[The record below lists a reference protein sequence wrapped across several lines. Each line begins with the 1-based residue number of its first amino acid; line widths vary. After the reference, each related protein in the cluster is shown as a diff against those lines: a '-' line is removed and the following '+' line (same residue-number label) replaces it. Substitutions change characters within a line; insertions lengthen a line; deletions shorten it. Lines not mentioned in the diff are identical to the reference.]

1 MRAHIVSREAHPISR
16 KDISENALKVLYRL
30 HKNGYEAYLVG
41 GGVRDLL
48 LGKHPKD
55 FDIATNAHPEQVKQL
70 FRNCRLIGRRFRL
83 AHILFGREVIEVAT
97 FRGHHGDA
105 EAHLAKQDEAGQL
118 LRDNVYGTLEEDAER
133 RDFTVNALYYNI
145 ADFSIYDFAGGLADL
160 EARQLRMIGDVESR
174 YREDPVRMLRA
185 VRFAAKL
192 QMEIAPET
200 EAPIH
205 QLADLLGNI
214 PPARLFE
221 EILKLFLA
229 GDGLATLRRL
239 QHYGLLAPL
248 FPGLAAIL
256 HQQPGWQVFIEQALA
271 DTDTRIQQE
280 KRVSPA
286 YLLAALLWPQLQRQL
301 AEYDQMAPLDAMN
314 HACSTVLEQQ
324 SRHIAIPRRFAATIR
339 DIWVLQL
346 RLPRRGGRRA
356 QRLLE
361 HPKFSAGLDFL
372 KLRAQCDQNAEL
384 DELCQWWSEFAQ
396 SEQPQ
401 RQSLLKNLDGKSTE
415 PRKSRGQ
422 RSGKGRR
429 RRRPKREQATHD

>member
-1 MRAHIVSREAHPISR
+1 MKAHIVSRAEHPVSR

-30 HKNGYEAYLVG
+30 NKSGYEAYLVG

-55 FDIATNAHPEQVKQL
+55 FDVATNAHPEQIKQL

-83 AHILFGREVIEVAT
+83 AHILFGKEVIEVAT
-97 FRGHHGDA
+97 FRGHHDDA

-160 EARQLRMIGDVESR
+160 EARQLRMIGDVENR

-192 QMEIAPET
+192 QLEIAPET

-205 QLADLLGNI
+205 RLAELLGNI

-229 GDGLATLRRL
+229 GHGLATLRAL

-248 FPGLAAIL
+248 FPGLADTL
-256 HQQPGWQVFIEQALA
+256 QQQPGWQAFIEQALT
-271 DTDTRIQQE
+271 DTDARIQQE

-301 AEYDQMAPLDAMN
+301 VEYDQMAPLDAMN

-361 HPKFSAGLDFL
+361 HPKFNAGIDFL
-372 KLRAQCDQNAEL
+372 KLRAQCQQDAEMQAL
-384 DELCQWWSEFAQ
+384 YQWWSEFAQ
-396 SEQPQ
+396 SGQPQ
-401 RQSLLKNLDGKSTE
+401 CQALHNLDDNAAA
-415 PRKSRGQ
+415 PRK

-429 RRRPKREQATHD
+429 RRRPRREQANHD